1 MSGQTKRGVPK
12 MALKLTVLSEQ
23 HAALGSRECIV
34 IGVGGGTIG
43 RAHDNDWVLPDPH
56 RYLSAHHARVK
67 FRDGAYHLIDTS
79 SNGVF
84 INDRPEAL
92 GRRSSYVL
100 QDGDL
105 LRLGSYQIAVAIDS
119 DATESTEASA
129 VFPVNARSG
138 GASPAGSRADVA
150 ADFSMRD
157 LLRPDASP
165 SGNLKPII
173 EDPALLAFDHSER
186 LRTPA
191 RAQAAGATRT
201 ERTVDSATGAEA
213 FCRGAGI
220 DAAAFAADAQARLLH
235 LAGLMLREALVGLKG
250 LALAQRDMR
259 DQQQIEVGR
268 EDPQRIGLT
277 GLPVEDLLLRL
288 LQGQDSHQ
296 LDAVQWLRETLA
308 SARRHDQ
315 AAARAMRAALV
326 EFLARLDPRML
337 APAAAQAA
345 TGEAAVAALRERF
358 VSITEAGA
366 GDLPHLFS
374 EAFARIFAA
383 EFKAGG

>member
-1 MSGQTKRGVPK
+1 

-23 HAALGSRECIV
+23 HASLGSRECIV

-43 RAHDNDWVLPDPH
+43 RAHDNDWVLPDPN

-79 SNGVF
+79 SNGIFV
-84 INDRPEAL
+84 NDRPEAL
-92 GRRSSYVL
+92 GRRGSYVL

-105 LRLGSYQIAVAIDS
+105 LRLGSYQIAVAIDEEGTQS
-119 DATESTEASA
+119 SEASA
-129 VFPVNARSG
+129 VFPVNSA
-138 GASPAGSRADVA
+138 AGSAAATGSRSDLG

-157 LLRPDASP
+157 LLRPDPSP
-165 SGNLKPII
+165 SGNLKPLTA
-173 EDPALLAFDHSER
+173 DPALLAFDQSER

-191 RAQAAGATRT
+191 RAQASAAARSERT
-201 ERTVDSATGAEA
+201 ERIERPVDAATAIEA

-220 DAAAFAADAQARLLH
+220 DASAFAAEAQARLLH

-288 LQGQDSHQ
+288 LQGHDSHK

-308 SARRHDQ
+308 STRRHDQ
-315 AAARAMRAALV
+315 AAARAMRAALL
-326 EFLARLDPRML
+326 EFLARLDPKTL

-345 TGEAAVAALRERF
+345 TGEAAMAALRERF
-358 VSITEAGA
+358 MSITESGA

-374 EAFARIFAA
+374 EAFGRVFAA

>member
-1 MSGQTKRGVPK
+1 
-12 MALKLTVLSEQ
+12 MALKLTILSGQRES
-23 HAALGSRECIV
+23 LGSRECIV

-43 RAHDNDWVLPDPH
+43 RAHDNDWVLPDPN

-92 GRRSSYVL
+92 GRRASYVL

-119 DATESTEASA
+119 DSNQSSEASE
-129 VFPVNARSG
+129 VFPVNQASG
-138 GASPAGSRADVA
+138 SASPAASRFDIG
-150 ADFSMRD
+150 ADFSMGD
-157 LLRPDASP
+157 LLRPDSST
-165 SGNLKPII
+165 SGHLKPLT
-173 EDPALLAFDHSER
+173 EDPALLAFDQSER
-186 LRTPA
+186 LRAPTRSQPPA
-191 RAQAAGATRT
+191 ATRT
-201 ERTVDSATGAEA
+201 ERAAAVDATTAIEA

-220 DAAAFAADAQARLLH
+220 DAGAFSSEAQARLLH

-288 LQGQDSHQ
+288 LQGHDSHK
-296 LDAVQWLRETLA
+296 LDAVQWLRETLG
-308 SARRHDQ
+308 STRRHDQ
-315 AAARAMRAALV
+315 AAARAMRGALL
-326 EFLARLDPRML
+326 EFLARLDPKTL

-345 TGEAAVAALRERF
+345 TGEAAMAALRERF
-358 VSITEAGA
+358 MSITESGA

-374 EAFARIFAA
+374 EAFGRVFAA

>member
-1 MSGQTKRGVPK
+1 
-12 MALKLTVLSEQ
+12 MALKLTILSGQRES
-23 HAALGSRECIV
+23 LGSRECIV

-43 RAHDNDWVLPDPH
+43 RAHDNDWVLPDPN

-105 LRLGSYQIAVAIDS
+105 LRLGSYQIAVAVDS
-119 DATESTEASA
+119 ESNQSSEASA
-129 VFPVNARSG
+129 VFPVNPASG
-138 GASPAGSRADVA
+138 SAPPAGSRFDIG
-150 ADFSMRD
+150 ADFSMGD
-157 LLRPDASP
+157 LLRPDSSP
-165 SGNLKPII
+165 SGNLRPLT
-173 EDPALLAFDHSER
+173 EDPALLEFDQSER
-186 LRTPA
+186 LRAPT
-191 RAQAAGATRT
+191 RAQATASTRT
-201 ERTVDSATGAEA
+201 ERAAGVDAATAIEA

-220 DAAAFAADAQARLLH
+220 DASAFAAEAHARLLH

-250 LALAQRDMR
+250 LALAQREMR

-288 LQGQDSHQ
+288 LQGHDTHK

-308 SARRHDQ
+308 STRRHDQ
-315 AAARAMRAALV
+315 AAARAMRAALL
-326 EFLARLDPRML
+326 EFLARLDPRTL
-337 APAAAQAA
+337 APAGAQAA
-345 TGEAAVAALRERF
+345 TGDVALAALRERF
-358 VSITEAGA
+358 LSITETSAGE
-366 GDLPHLFS
+366 LPHLFN
-374 EAFARIFAA
+374 EAFGRVFAA